1 MSRPYLLIAV
11 IIALLSSSA
20 LPGQATAESTRQL
33 FATENDL
40 QRPRLIS
47 DEDETLT
54 SLSKS
59 RYAEVPRKK
68 TSDVGEEGS
77 LEQALLLSSQ
87 KHVDAFAASPLEV
100 FDMWMEAFGKEYEHE
115 SEKAKRYGIFLE
127 NAELV
132 MTNNQDPSSTVVM
145 ALNQFAD
152 LTLEEFQSFSLGLKY
167 EGNMDKRLAHNR
179 ASHFRYANA
188 HAPPS
193 MDWRKEG
200 AVTEV
205 KNQGMCGSCWAFST
219 TGAIEGINKIKT
231 GKLVSLSEQQLVSC
245 DTEQDMG
252 CNGGLMDFAFD
263 YVVQNGGID
272 TEKDYGYWAWGLP
285 CQTRREH
292 DRPAVRIDGH
302 EDVPVN
308 DKDALRKAVAN
319 QPVSVGICASS
330 ALQFYHSGILTDKSC
345 CQDLNHGVL
354 VVGYDDT
361 DENGAHWIVK
371 NSWGEQWGDS
381 GYFKLSQESSKPAGA
396 CGIYQA
402 ASYPVKDDT
411 SNPEVPEI
419 CGLFGF
425 TECPLH
431 QSCVCNFDVFGLF
444 CLLWG
449 CE

>member
-1 MSRPYLLIAV
+1 MGRFLLYV
-11 IIALLSSSA
+11 CIIVLVAYA
-20 LPGQATAESTRQL
+20 LPGKATVSESRRHL
-33 FATENDL
+33 SATETDL
-40 QRPRLIS
+40 QRPRLVS
-47 DEDETLT
+47 DEDVTVS
-54 SLSKS
+54 SLARN
-59 RYAEVPRKK
+59 RYAEVSSEKAVV
-68 TSDVGEEGS
+68 DG
-77 LEQALLLSSQ
+77 ALLLDSKDHLERLAS
-87 KHVDAFAASPLEV
+87 SPLEI
-100 FDMWMEAFGKEYEHE
+100 FDMWMKAFGKEYEKE
-115 SEKAKRYGIFLE
+115 DEKAKRYKIFME
-127 NAELV
+127 NAEMV
-132 MTNNQDPSSTVVM
+132 KSNNQDPSSTFVM

-152 LTLEEFQSFSLGLKY
+152 MTLEEFRSFSLGLNY
-167 EGNMDKRLAHNR
+167 PNDKKLKSYG
-179 ASHFRYANA
+179 ASPFRYANA
-188 HAPPS
+188 HAPAS

-285 CQTRREH
+285 CQSRREH

-361 DENGAHWIVK
+361 DSNGAHWIVK
-371 NSWGEQWGDS
+371 NSWGEQWGES

-444 CLLWG
+444 CLFWG